1 MNTPAN
7 RYPLLELALCAVL
20 LLSAWP
26 ADGTSQ
32 EADTVSP
39 VFVSASTDGGYIT
52 ITFSEEVFASPLVRY
67 VKEWSGAPLHLFLKA
82 AFDVSING
90 RVIFLH
96 DDISLSGTDLTL
108 QMAYY
113 AGPGDEVRV
122 AYNNIFAQNAGGLLV
137 DAAGNAVPYFSSQTV
152 QNNAGSPGSN
162 LVDGAVLTPGE
173 ITIPEGSSGT
183 YTVKLASQ
191 PSENVTVK
199 VMPYAIVQVTPAQL
213 TFTPDNYD
221 APQTVTISTYDDN
234 DAIDAWAAVLHQI
247 VGANKANWTFIKVV
261 VDDQDPPLV
270 VSGNTSINYAE
281 DGTSAVATYS
291 VPNAGGTTV
300 TWTLLGDDK
309 RDFSISSAGVLT
321 FKTPPDYENPADSNG
336 DNVYRVT
343 IHASNG
349 TSTGALLDVAINIT
363 KPKPNTPATGTPTI
377 SGTTQVGQTLTAS
390 VSNIADEDGLN
401 NASFSYQWI
410 ANDGTSDANIS
421 GATDAAYTLVEA
433 DAGKTIKVRVSF
445 TDDAGNQETLTSAA
459 TATISELPV
468 VSIVA
473 VASPVSEGEPAKF
486 RMSRT
491 GPTTKAL
498 TVQTNW
504 ALSDRSTIR
513 KFPVLFQA
521 GKRNKTP
528 ILRKYDDQVVRD
540 DLTVTITLVDGEGYR
555 VSAAA
560 AAAEVVMEDND
571 VAEFALSVDPAEV
584 AEGEST
590 TVRVEISNGVT
601 FAEDQVI
608 ALDFAGSAA
617 TKGTDFTVSPE
628 SLTLRARKSSVSAT
642 VTALVDTDEE
652 GDETIAV
659 AATHGGAT
667 IGTEAVTISDA
678 DAVPL
683 TASFKNMPTTHDGS
697 RFTFELHFSEEIVIS
712 YVNVRDD
719 VLEVSGGT
727 VKRARRLNRPSNMS
741 WEITVKPS
749 SNANISIALSPT
761 TDCETDSAVCTK
773 GGNALSNS
781 LSATVTGAA
790 SKPVAFGLDANY
802 PNPFNSETQIAYTLP
817 EAGLVELAIYNV
829 GGQRIRTLVQ
839 GVQEMGRYQ
848 TVWDGRSDNGAAL
861 ASGVYL
867 SRLSSPQGMQV
878 RRMLLLR

>member
-281 DGTSAVATYS
+281 DGTSALATYS

-363 KPKPNTPATGTPTI
+363 DTEDPNSPATGQPSI
-377 SGTTQVGQTLTAS
+377 SGTAQVGETLTAS
-390 VSNIADEDGLN
+390 TSGISDADGLT
-401 NASFSYQWI
+401 NATFSYQWVS
-410 ANDGTSDANIS
+410 NDGSSDTDIS
-421 GATDAAYTLVEA
+421 GATSSTYTLVAA
-433 DAGKTIKVRVSF
+433 DEGKTIKVKVSF
-445 TDDAGNQETLTSAA
+445 TDDAGNEETLTGSITVAVVPLTASFEDMPDTHDGSAF
-459 TATISELPV
+459 TFEVHFSEEISISYVNMRDDVLNVSRGTVTKARRLNRPSNLSWEITVEPSSNGD
-468 VSIVA
+468 VSIALSSTTDCNAASA
-473 VASPVSEGEPAKF
+473 VCTSG
-486 RMSRT
+486 
-491 GPTTKAL
+491 GKAL
-498 TVQTNW
+498 
-504 ALSDRSTIR
+504 SS
-513 KFPVLFQA
+513 
-521 GKRNKTP
+521 
-528 ILRKYDDQVVRD
+528 
-540 DLTVTITLVDGEGYR
+540 
-555 VSAAA
+555 
-560 AAAEVVMEDND
+560 
-571 VAEFALSVDPAEV
+571 
-584 AEGEST
+584 
-590 TVRVEISNGVT
+590 
-601 FAEDQVI
+601 
-608 ALDFAGSAA
+608 
-617 TKGTDFTVSPE
+617 
-628 SLTLRARKSSVSAT
+628 SLSAT
-642 VTALVDTDEE
+642 VTGPQADT
-652 GDETIAV
+652 
-659 AATHGGAT
+659 
-667 IGTEAVTISDA
+667 SS
-678 DAVPL
+678 PL

-697 RFTFELHFSEEIVIS
+697 RFTFELHFSEEIAIS

-749 SNANISIALSPT
+749 SNANVSIALSPT

-773 GGNALSNS
+773 GGKALSNS

-790 SKPVAFGLDANY
+790 SKPVAFELDANY
-802 PNPFNSETQIAYTLP
+802 PNPFNTETQIAYTLP

-829 GGQRIRTLVQ
+829 GGQRIRTLVRD
-839 GVQEMGRYQ
+839 VQEMGRYQ